1 MNINLF
7 PNSGPNK
14 IPKDE
19 RQMKVTAISDGKILP
34 YILVDL
40 YKEQTLKDTRKILSS
55 TEEVLMGWQN
65 AYFCNKLKKK
75 IPLSQEDKYKLED
88 ILIPE
93 DDNYL
98 LVIEMN
104 QLPSFPKVKRQHN
117 IEKGYMKLQ
126 DGSLVAAG
134 HSAFFIKNPHLMS
147 IALNCDFQSI
157 CKKTRK
163 NFDQIWMKTLEEE
176 GFDFLDE
183 EPKNENDDKLTLS
196 ECTITYCENGS
207 IILSYKDLEA
217 TKEYIEAIESA
228 LDENLSDE
236 RKLEA
241 LNDIGKNYG
250 FFWIQEFKL
259 GKKFV
264 QVTQNGETQNKAV
277 GGDYAKHQNISEW
290 LKSPGS
296 YNEWGIINYGPKLP
310 LYLLL
315 SEELQSKIK
324 KLIGE
329 KILYA
334 DVYNFRVAH
343 YNLTLPIIEQVRLP
357 TNLLPLRDC
366 KLFAAILNKVD
377 RKPYKNVFALRIDYL
392 NEDTPYFVIH
402 HIGTVPNLP
411 QVIDLSISWMII
423 GYEKNFPIEPFVNN
437 SSLKYVWTKE
447 QNNTNILLPNPIPH
461 DHAWVTTI
469 ILRCNRNHGYQF
481 ARSVALISHHI
492 SQLNDDRMTTNVRLN
507 VHNNNNNPLNFEIN
521 CTILSENDNGGL
533 IPVIVEG
540 PTNQR
545 WKNRKSRRLL
555 SNDRNLF
562 TCKWQSAN
570 NDNYRLPNNNNLIF
584 ASLLCLNANAV
595 QGCNDLSLN
604 ISPKYAII
612 KSPNNLA
619 NNPNCRITYIV
630 LRKP

>member
-1 MNINLF
+1 MNFSLF
-7 PNSGPNK
+7 PNSRPNK
-14 IPKDE
+14 IPNDE
-19 RQMKVTAISDGKILP
+19 RQIKVSIINDEKPLS
-34 YILVDL
+34 YILVNL
-40 YKEQTLKDTRKILSS
+40 YKEKTLRDARKILSS

-65 AYFCNKLKKK
+65 AFFCNKLKKK
-75 IPLSQEDKYKLED
+75 IPISQEDKYKLED
-88 ILIPE
+88 VLIPE
-93 DDNYL
+93 NDHYL
-98 LVIEMN
+98 LIIEIN
-104 QLPSFPKVKRQHN
+104 QLPSFPKIIRQHD
-117 IEKGYMKLQ
+117 IEKGYMKLK
-126 DGSLVAAG
+126 DGSLVAAE
-134 HSAFFIKNPHLMS
+134 HSAFFIKNSHLMS
-147 IALNCDFQSI
+147 ITLNYDFQSI

-163 NFDQIWMKTLEEE
+163 NFDQIWIKSLEEE

-183 EPKNENDDKLTLS
+183 EIKNENDKLALS

-217 TKEYIEAIESA
+217 TKEYIKAIESA
-228 LDENLSDE
+228 LDENLPDE
-236 RKLEA
+236 RKVEA
-241 LNDIGKNYG
+241 LNDVGKNYG

-264 QVTQNGETQNKAV
+264 QVTQNEETRHKAV

-315 SEELQSKIK
+315 SEEIQLKIK

-329 KILYA
+329 KILYT
-334 DVYNFRVAH
+334 DVHNFRIAN
-343 YNLTLPIIEQVRLP
+343 YDLSLPIILQVPLP
-357 TNLLPLRDC
+357 ANLLPLSDC
-366 KLFAAILNKVD
+366 KLFATILNKAD

-392 NEDTPYFVIH
+392 NDDTPYFVIH
-402 HIGTVPNLP
+402 HIGAVPNLP
-411 QVIDLSISWMII
+411 QTIDLSISWMVI
-423 GYEKNFPIEPFVNN
+423 GYEKNFPLEPFVNN
-437 SSLKYVWTKE
+437 SSLKYIWTRE
-447 QNNTNILLPNPIPH
+447 QDNTNILLPNPIPH
-461 DHAWVTTI
+461 NHAWVTTI
-469 ILRCNRNHGYQF
+469 ILRCNKNHGYRF
-481 ARSVALISHHI
+481 ARSLALISHHI
-492 SQLNDDRMTTNVRLN
+492 SQLNDRMTTNVRLN
-507 VHNNNNNPLNFEIN
+507 VHNHNNPLNFEIN

-545 WKNRKSRRLL
+545 WQNRRTRGFL
-555 SNDRNLF
+555 SNDRRLF
-562 TCKWQSAN
+562 TSRWQLAN
-570 NDNYRLPNNNNLIF
+570 NDNYRLPNNDNYLIF
-584 ASLLCLNANAV
+584 ASLLCLNANSV

-612 KSPNNLA
+612 KSPNNLG